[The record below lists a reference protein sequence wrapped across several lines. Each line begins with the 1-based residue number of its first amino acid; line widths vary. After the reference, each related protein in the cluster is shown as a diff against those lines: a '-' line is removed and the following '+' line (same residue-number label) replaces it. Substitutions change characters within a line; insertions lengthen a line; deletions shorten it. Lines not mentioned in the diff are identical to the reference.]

1 MYPASKLVPANYPP
15 LDKTPPIDSPEVKA
29 WIQLV
34 ANSGVDIPNLS
45 PTVAGG
51 CGANAAA
58 AADQSRCWWT
68 CGGYTAETDIT
79 ACPDK
84 LTWGVSFD
92 DGPAPYSAYFSVAM
106 PAAQHSF
113 FLRSSVSGFPWWR

>member
-1 MYPASKLVPANYPP
+1 MTLTFA
-15 LDKTPPIDSPEVKA
+15 DSDEVKE
-29 WIQLV
+29 WLKELD
-34 ANSGVDIPNLS
+34 GVDIPDIT
-45 PTVAGG
+45 PTKDNTCAGDPE
-51 CGANAAA
+51 AAA
-58 AADQSRCWWT
+58 EAESRGWWT